1 MDYIIILE
9 ILYGSNRDDVEI
21 SYIGITAASVLL
33 KRGERNLFLPSSVLL
48 SSLLLLLLNTLNE
61 FVIGKFDNNL
71 ITKER
76 RDLTFL
82 IY

>member
-1 MDYIIILE
+1 LDYIIILE